1 VNTGVSVAPLI
12 PPTEDNV
19 ANFCIAFSPSCY
31 HADGHVF
38 IRVTVGT
45 TVGSDSDTNISLAWV
60 GCCVRC
66 NIVHCNIVWVK
77 LGVCV
82 WSYRLF
88 SPNSVVVND
97 NAPFNNVLFEWTPSS
112 NSRTVDMINRLSS
125 HGIAYYDEIHKPQL
139 YSVIQIDKP
148 RAQKYLVDHI
158 LFSYGITVLHL
169 PHHHSALSPIEMIR
183 SQIKQWVASRNDTF
197 KTENVKLS

>member
-1 VNTGVSVAPLI
+1 
-12 PPTEDNV
+12 
-19 ANFCIAFSPSCY
+19 
-31 HADGHVF
+31 
-38 IRVTVGT
+38 
-45 TVGSDSDTNISLAWV
+45 
-60 GCCVRC
+60 
-66 NIVHCNIVWVK
+66 
-77 LGVCV
+77 
-82 WSYRLF
+82 
-88 SPNSVVVND
+88 
-97 NAPFNNVLFEWTPSS
+97 
-112 NSRTVDMINRLSS
+112 MINRLSS